1 MFVPSTEGAF
11 DTSYFMSRYIWKPEE
26 DPVFGSSDFDDMSV
40 SGSDSYS
47 SGSFS
52 TVADEDVSSIFILT
66 TYALIATVTVKI
78 ATITLKTCSSEN

>member
-1 MFVPSTEGAF
+1 MEARGRSC
-11 DTSYFMSRYIWKPEE
+11 
-26 DPVFGSSDFDDMSV
+26 VFGSSDFDDMSV

-66 TYALIATVTVKI
+66 TYALIAIVTVKI
-78 ATITLKTCSSEN
+78 ATITVKTCSSQN